1 MKSVLGLQATLYCM
15 MLTPNQSILELLI
28 FPHSSSDNDSSLNV
42 NRVNQTSNTFMNTI
56 DTPNLKNGRNIIS
69 NKSSM
74 KGNIAATGSFSGVL
88 STNDGHLLNSHD
100 YQRILE
106 DITTRLNKM
115 VDEVRYD
122 VKVPTFMMRMTGN
135 FKSLDILYKF
145 F

>member
-69 NKSSM
+69 NNSSM
-74 KGNIAATGSFSGVL
+74 NGNMAATGSFSGVL

-122 VKVPTFMMRMTGN
+122 VKVPTFMMR
-135 FKSLDILYKF
+135 ILEILNP
-145 F
+145 

>member
-28 FPHSSSDNDSSLNV
+28 FPQSSINKDLSLNV

-69 NKSSM
+69 NKSNM
-74 KGNIAATGSFSGVL
+74 KGNMAATGSFSGVL
-88 STNDGHLLNSHD
+88 TTNDGHLLNSHD
-100 YQRILE
+100 YQRMLE

-115 VDEVRYD
+115 VDEVRYV
-122 VKVPTFMMRMTGN
+122 VKVPTF
-135 FKSLDILYKF
+135 ILHIS
-145 F
+145 